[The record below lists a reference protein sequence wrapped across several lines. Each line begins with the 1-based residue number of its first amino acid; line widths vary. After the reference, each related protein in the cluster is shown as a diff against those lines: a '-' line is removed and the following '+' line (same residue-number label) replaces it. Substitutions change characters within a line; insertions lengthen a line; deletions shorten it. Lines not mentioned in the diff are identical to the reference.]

1 MEHIMD
7 WSKINDTI
15 FEEIACAY
23 ANDVYDKYTWVPT
36 GKSWDGNKDAFF
48 SDKIES
54 INYLYKGWCE
64 AKYTQNP
71 QSSIPKSHMD
81 STLVSGI
88 LDGKVIFILFIT
100 NGKITTDFIQ
110 RATAILKPHKINI
123 KFVEGTVLTDWIKN
137 NDKIRDKYFESIVW
151 NESSQSLELE
161 VKDVC
166 IFNAIMSAPSLIT
179 PILKLKVDKE
189 YFFYINLY
197 SNQQKTV
204 NIELNN
210 NALKKIPLL
219 HEEYEVSPGY
229 NSFLI
234 RYLAKYPFNGK
245 VQISIFIDEE
255 IVLHQEILDLLI
267 EEDDLIPIV
276 YTQQQTTLMELHN
289 CINGTFTDNMLLH
302 IYGSGGNGK
311 SFLIQQ
317 LMENISFKY
326 NQILLVKFSE
336 KEAENACSL
345 CKIILFVNFGFL
357 YDLSEE
363 AFFTLL
369 KDYTNF
375 STDIFVELREGTK
388 DQITALN
395 IVQKIITLLQTNAYS
410 LFPNANN
417 MIRRNASFIIL
428 DDIQKVHDNHSFLCK
443 EIINEFVEKS
453 FSQILIACNRPN
465 EFYDTE
471 LEQIIK
477 EKRVGKWEL
486 TGISVPDI
494 HSSICNNFNQDIA
507 KLINLFPSPVSVLH
521 LELLI
526 KNLNKKNIIRA
537 PKEKKGAIF
546 SDAYNETNTLNHQF
560 AVDKVR
566 KCKYLNILYIV
577 YKIESGVPIT
587 LLQEFYNN
595 QYIIASKSFFQDS
608 LIKEES
614 AILKPFHDIYLYAF
628 QQIDFNNSYME
639 ELNQF
644 LQFCIKKEINNHV
657 LLSNMLSILIEKNN
671 VLRVNYLE
679 QARKICA
686 DYYSKSE
693 YIAAKNL
700 ALTLL
705 PDLDTTSY
713 SAYTFKDLELLYI
726 FAQSE
731 KYSKTHVGSTRYLQL
746 IADIGEVIP
755 LNSIEKGVVQEV
767 HSELITNYLYCI
779 DYSNFETELKYFE
792 NNLKGKTEINSSEH
806 KVNAYLN
813 FLNRKILYKFF
824 LGSPDLEEAY
834 KEANSESIRL
844 IRDDYQAYSDM
855 DYAKIL
861 LYSDKK
867 RALELLKISL
877 PVFEKYAKCEKRKID
892 CKAEIVFVE
901 YLLHNNSYDELYI
914 LQKNAY
920 DNKFMHVYARITLI
934 LLTLELID
942 SENTN
947 NIEARL
953 TKLLIEYNDLNGT
966 NRLGLFTNQ
975 LFTAIYY
982 KEGNYQKQC
991 VYAKKQQMIA
1001 EKLSKEYLEVP
1012 LHNQLRLESNKIVWK
1027 YKGKQ
1032 TDDNGLW
1039 LDPKIW

>member
-1 MEHIMD
+1 
-7 WSKINDTI
+7 
-15 FEEIACAY
+15 
-23 ANDVYDKYTWVPT
+23 
-36 GKSWDGNKDAFF
+36 
-48 SDKIES
+48 
-54 INYLYKGWCE
+54 
-64 AKYTQNP
+64 
-71 QSSIPKSHMD
+71 
-81 STLVSGI
+81 
-88 LDGKVIFILFIT
+88 
-100 NGKITTDFIQ
+100 
-110 RATAILKPHKINI
+110 
-123 KFVEGTVLTDWIKN
+123 
-137 NDKIRDKYFESIVW
+137 
-151 NESSQSLELE
+151 
-161 VKDVC
+161 
-166 IFNAIMSAPSLIT
+166 
-179 PILKLKVDKE
+179 
-189 YFFYINLY
+189 
-197 SNQQKTV
+197 
-204 NIELNN
+204 
-210 NALKKIPLL
+210 
-219 HEEYEVSPGY
+219 
-229 NSFLI
+229 
-234 RYLAKYPFNGK
+234 
-245 VQISIFIDEE
+245 
-255 IVLHQEILDLLI
+255 
-267 EEDDLIPIV
+267 
-276 YTQQQTTLMELHN
+276 
-289 CINGTFTDNMLLH
+289 
-302 IYGSGGNGK
+302 
-311 SFLIQQ
+311 
-317 LMENISFKY
+317 
-326 NQILLVKFSE
+326 
-336 KEAENACSL
+336 
-345 CKIILFVNFGFL
+345 
-357 YDLSEE
+357 
-363 AFFTLL
+363 
-369 KDYTNF
+369 
-375 STDIFVELREGTK
+375 
-388 DQITALN
+388 
-395 IVQKIITLLQTNAYS
+395 
-410 LFPNANN
+410 
-417 MIRRNASFIIL
+417 
-428 DDIQKVHDNHSFLCK
+428 
-443 EIINEFVEKS
+443 
-453 FSQILIACNRPN
+453 
-465 EFYDTE
+465 
-471 LEQIIK
+471 
-477 EKRVGKWEL
+477 
-486 TGISVPDI
+486 
-494 HSSICNNFNQDIA
+494 
-507 KLINLFPSPVSVLH
+507 
-521 LELLI
+521 
-526 KNLNKKNIIRA
+526 
-537 PKEKKGAIF
+537 
-546 SDAYNETNTLNHQF
+546 
-560 AVDKVR
+560 
-566 KCKYLNILYIV
+566 
-577 YKIESGVPIT
+577 
-587 LLQEFYNN
+587 
-595 QYIIASKSFFQDS
+595 
-608 LIKEES
+608 
-614 AILKPFHDIYLYAF
+614 
-628 QQIDFNNSYME
+628 ME

-679 QARKICA
+679 HARKICA

-861 LYSDKK
+861 LYSDKE

-901 YLLHNNSYDELYI
+901 YLLYNNSYDELYI

-1012 LHNQLRLESNKIVWK
+1012 IHNQSRLESNKIVWK